1 MARNEP
7 CAVTRAATHFAVQLT
22 IADCIIRPR
31 EYWRRLWF
39 AQRSRLGPRAAST
52 AVAGHPPSESKLD
65 VLGRPCARLRRHAP
79 AAVYVGTA
87 RSTCATSRACRPP
100 MPLVWH
106 SLRTLPSSSA
116 TSASHA
122 YSPPPQYARQRS
134 TRLPPCSVRLA
145 CSTYAPPPAESRAAQ
160 SAIVLSTSTAL
171 APKRTASPPVQ
182 ARNGPQR
189 TATVCGTFGAERGRE
204 GQCTTPRA
212 RAGRCSTRGCP
223 PPPPSRS
230 TVFHGS
236 PPPHWSVATESR
248 TLAPSMTS
256 ALPAPSTSTPPACVA
271 LPLTTCTRR
280 SKSLPPS
287 MTSMALDI
295 CGTAHERECGPRQQA
310 EEEQRQR
317 CAPPRRRG
325 SPPRRPR
332 RGSRRRRS
340 RRAASRRAGTRRTGG
355 TRASPRPRSG

>member
-1 MARNEP
+1 MARNDEP
-7 CAVTRAATHFAVQLT
+7 LIVARAATFRLAVQLT

-31 EYWRRLWF
+31 EFARILWF

-52 AVAGHPPSESKLD
+52 AVAGHPPSEQARCTRAALCPSSGGMLPPPCTWAQGALHVCNEPRAQAAKLGVALAQD
-65 VLGRPCARLRRHAP
+65 AALEQRDLGLPCVQPAALSCEAALDTAAPLQREVGLIDIRAPAPRVARLT
-79 AAVYVGTA
+79 VGNRALHQHGA
-87 RSTCATSRACRPP
+87 RAKAHGEPTCTGAERPSAHR
-100 MPLVWH
+100 H
-106 SLRTLPSSSA
+106 SLRDLW
-116 TSASHA
+116 
-122 YSPPPQYARQRS
+122 
-134 TRLPPCSVRLA
+134 
-145 CSTYAPPPAESRAAQ
+145 AE
-160 SAIVLSTSTAL
+160 
-171 APKRTASPPVQ
+171 
-182 ARNGPQR
+182 G
-189 TATVCGTFGAERGRE
+189 GRE
-204 GQCTTPRA
+204 GHCTTPRA

-223 PPPPSRS
+223 PPPPSRMPE
-230 TVFHGS
+230 FR
-236 PPPHWSVATESR
+236 ATESR

-295 CGTAHERECGPRQQA
+295 CGTSHERECGPRQRA
-310 EEEQRQR
+310 EEQRQR

-340 RRAASRRAGTRRTGG
+340 QRAASRRAGTRRTGG
-355 TRASPRPRSG
+355 ARASPRPRSR

>member
-1 MARNEP
+1 MALAQDAALEQRDLGLKCGQPTAPICEAALDAAAP
-7 CAVTRAATHFAVQLT
+7 LQREVGLIDIRAPA
-22 IADCIIRPR
+22 
-31 EYWRRLWF
+31 
-39 AQRSRLGPRAAST
+39 PRAARLT
-52 AVAGHPPSESKLD
+52 VGNRALHQHG
-65 VLGRPCARLRRHAP
+65 ARAKAHGEPTCTGVERRSAH
-79 AAVYVGTA
+79 
-87 RSTCATSRACRPP
+87 C
-100 MPLVWH
+100 H
-106 SLRTLPSSSA
+106 SLRDLW
-116 TSASHA
+116 
-122 YSPPPQYARQRS
+122 
-134 TRLPPCSVRLA
+134 
-145 CSTYAPPPAESRAAQ
+145 AE
-160 SAIVLSTSTAL
+160 
-171 APKRTASPPVQ
+171 
-182 ARNGPQR
+182 G
-189 TATVCGTFGAERGRE
+189 GRE
-204 GQCTTPRA
+204 GHCTTPRA

-295 CGTAHERECGPRQQA
+295 CGTSHERECGPRQRA

-340 RRAASRRAGTRRTGG
+340 QRAASRRAGTRRTGG
-355 TRASPRPRSG
+355 ARASPRPRSR